1 MSGKIFKE
9 VLYRFNINTGGEY
22 WVYQDYGTLEIL
34 QNGIK
39 FTGKKGSVDIYNIQL
54 VLYGRQGRDFFNKWV
69 KIIYGEGKIAFFADG
84 TYQGWGGIFGGTK
97 KLLKAIQ
104 AIEK

>member
-1 MSGKIFKE
+1 MSGKIFQE
-9 VLYRFNINTGGEY
+9 VWYRFDNNRLIESLAFY
-22 WVYQDYGTLEIL
+22 DYGTLEIL

-39 FTGKKGSVDIYNIQL
+39 FTGKKGNVEVFDIHLIS
-54 VLYGRQGRDFFNKWV
+54 YGKQGFDFANNWV
-69 KIIYGEGKIAFFADG
+69 KIIYSDGKTAYFADG
-84 TYQGWGGIFGGTK
+84 TYRGWGGIFGGTK